1 MTVTPCQCIFKLP
14 GVSGDEA
21 HTEALSLSLRMSSLS
36 ACALSGPRAK
46 ERPRHGPA
54 AARPPAP
61 SHSLPGTVTKP
72 RPTATASDHRTLAG
86 AAPQAR
92 PTLSRKGDK
101 TSYPGSRCFAD
112 SLQAKARARHRLDSG
127 LSESR

>member
-1 MTVTPCQCIFKLP
+1 MRLTLR
-14 GVSGDEA
+14 
-21 HTEALSLSLRMSSLS
+21 LSLSLRMSSLS
-36 ACALSGPRAK
+36 ACALCASGPRAK

-92 PTLSRKGDK
+92 PTLSRNGDK
-101 TSYPGSRCFAD
+101 T
-112 SLQAKARARHRLDSG
+112 
-127 LSESR
+127 

>member
-1 MTVTPCQCIFKLP
+1 MRLTLR
-14 GVSGDEA
+14 
-21 HTEALSLSLRMSSLS
+21 LSLSLRMSSLS
-36 ACALSGPRAK
+36 ASSCALSGPRAK
-46 ERPRHGPA
+46 EAPA

-92 PTLSRKGDK
+92 PTLSRNGDK
-101 TSYPGSRCFAD
+101 T
-112 SLQAKARARHRLDSG
+112 
-127 LSESR
+127 